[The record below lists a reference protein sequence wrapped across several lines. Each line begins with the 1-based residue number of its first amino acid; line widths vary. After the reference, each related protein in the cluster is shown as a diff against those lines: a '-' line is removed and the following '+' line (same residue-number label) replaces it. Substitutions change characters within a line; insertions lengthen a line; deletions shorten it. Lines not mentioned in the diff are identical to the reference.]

1 MTFDPASQI
10 PAPAPTTRPLF
21 QWDRLLDPGWPFV
34 LAGLALLVAGIIIP
48 AQREL
53 HDLRNEWRKV
63 EAEETR
69 MYGRLQAYDQ
79 FLSELRSGDPQLVR
93 RLASA
98 QLNRVPEGE
107 EPLLLTPG
115 VNHTVAQWIDESV
128 PTPTITPD
136 PYPDTLLSRL
146 ATGPNRLWLLASSVF
161 LLFVGL
167 LLAPDNGGR
176 RMPNGR
182 PARDDDFPA
191 SDGVAPGVATA
202 TCAASGASMRELVA
216 GRVVEMGEEGIPPT
230 VDVDPSAASDRGV
243 LVVEETDETEDDDII
258 DVELVTSDDV
268 IARTDSRADAW
279 PEVVDGDDAAE
290 DPVATVALEMPAV
303 SADAFHTAPSDGGDT
318 PSREVSAYDDLVTGP
333 DTERVE
339 PARHGAD

>member
-1 MTFDPASQI
+1 MDSAVTFEPASPI
-10 PAPAPTTRPLF
+10 PAPTPTTRPLF
-21 QWDRLLDPGWPFV
+21 QWDRMLDPGWPFV
-34 LAGLALLVAGIIIP
+34 LAGLALLVAGILIP

-79 FLSELRSGDPQLVR
+79 FLSELKSGDPQLVR

-128 PTPTITPD
+128 PTPTFTPD

-146 ATGPNRLWLLASSVF
+146 AAGPNRLWLLASSVF

-176 RMPNGR
+176 RTSAGR
-182 PARDDDFPA
+182 RDGNDEFTGP
-191 SDGVAPGVATA
+191 
-202 TCAASGASMRELVA
+202 ASGASAATATAAAPMRELVA
-216 GRVVEMGEEGIPPT
+216 GRVAEQDDDMPPT
-230 VDVDPSAASDRGV
+230 VDLEPSEATDLADRPV
-243 LVVEETDETEDDDII
+243 LVLDEECAADDDEII
-258 DVELVTSDDV
+258 DVELVTADDLST
-268 IARTDSRADAW
+268 RGQSWPDAI
-279 PEVVDGDDAAE
+279 DGDDAADE
-290 DPVATVALEMPAV
+290 PVATVSLEMPAV
-303 SADAFHTAPSDGGDT
+303 AGEILRTAPSDGDDT
-318 PSREVSAYDDLVTGP
+318 PTHEVSAYDDLVTGP